1 MNSDNIASVEFSDGE
16 MHLRNGR
23 MKVKKMPANAY
34 VAFVF
39 FILLAIAPFPLLI
52 SGIVDFGAEYI
63 LMQLLIMVAVIF
75 LLKISPYTQSSK
87 SYYIEFLNENS
98 CIGLKL
104 YYNGKQVAIPYKVD
118 RLGKVIMDNYESTAK
133 IASICYIDGTN
144 INTRTQ
150 YKITYYFVRW
160 LIDNNLMSD
169 DPSGTFKSL

>member
-1 MNSDNIASVEFSDGE
+1 MNSDNIAGVEFSNGE

-23 MKVKKMPANAY
+23 MKLKKMPANAY
-34 VAFVF
+34 VAFF
-39 FILLAIAPFPLLI
+39 IFILIAIAPFLLLI

-63 LMQLLIMVAVIF
+63 CIQLLIIVAIIF
-75 LLKISPYTQSSK
+75 LFKISPYTQSSK
-87 SYYIEFLNENS
+87 SYYIEFLNDNS

-104 YYNGKQVAIPYKVD
+104 YYNGKQVVIPYKVD
-118 RLGKVIMDNYESTAK
+118 RFGKVIMDNYESTAK
-133 IASICYIDGTN
+133 IDSICYIDGTN
-144 INTRTQ
+144 INTKTQ